1 MAVSKVTLV
10 NNNVSQTLIDVSND
24 TAVAADVAQGK
35 TFHLAT
41 GEQAVGTASG
51 QSLPTQ
57 TKTVAPSTAQQ
68 SVTPDSGYSLAEV
81 VVEAV
86 TSSIDSNIIPSNIRQ
101 GVNILGVTGTMQEGS
116 GSNATL
122 LSVVDKSITTITEN
136 DFAGLTA
143 IGDGAF
149 YRCAQLTGGTL
160 PSTVTSIG
168 DMAFA
173 GCSSL
178 TSTMLNDNVTHVGL
192 GAYQDCTSL
201 TTLTWT
207 SNFNTIPNTCFS
219 NTGFTSV
226 TIPEGVTNLEAG
238 CFENCSNLTELT
250 IPSSVTHME
259 DYCLRNNPNLK
270 VVTVLATTPPSA
282 DGVNPLGD
290 YSSLDYVKVPDDAVA
305 TYLGESSWNQ
315 YNIVGVST
323 PILPYTSATQ
333 FRFDADGYITK
344 YLGSQTKVITPPS
357 YNKVEQTQQ
366 FNGVKF
372 HTNNLPDL
380 FPNTGLTFTL
390 SYSEDG
396 SNPQTY
402 TSDNLSGVTRDT
414 YAYLLQVDATSG
426 DYTNMQSLVNI
437 GVQEYPVCVNNTVC
451 FTEDAWHNYWNG
463 GGTLNTAQ
471 VFNGT
476 GNVITFED
484 GDNIAVT
491 QIDEDAFLDSNGMP
505 STITQLEI
513 SEGVTGMDTNFEENT
528 SIQKVKFPSTLTNLG
543 VMSFTGCTSLN
554 TVEIAPGNST
564 IVIDNNIVYKV
575 DSATGLRTLLF
586 ALCGYSGTIS
596 LLNTVAEISSKA
608 FASTSYDTIQI
619 NNVGSVTPLTLGGN
633 LFSNSMVQ
641 NITFTNLTDTITIN
655 PSTFSDANN
664 LTSLTLP
671 PCGGGS
677 LNLTNLSSLSSLDIS
692 RSGITDL
699 SLSNLSSLASI
710 TIPASVTSIT
720 GQISNCP
727 NLTTITVDATTPPT
741 VQADCFDPSS
751 VSTVYVPQGTVAT
764 YQAATGWST
773 RNIVEQ
779 GGTSAVPQAEFHFQE
794 NGQEIS
800 KTVDLTQYNNTLPTT
815 VDGKQSSTATY
826 IVIRN
831 IQTLT
836 IPSDFKDNQIYY
848 DGTLQQMSDAN
859 IIVPNNVVLTMSLLS
874 DKDSETAL
882 MKILVTANDG
892 AKIIANA
899 VFPDGTTTGTGSYI
913 DAQGTLVTSGAMKA
927 SYELNFSITENGN
940 TTTIVMTTDENN
952 IVTLTVSA

>member
-57 TKTVAPSTAQQ
+57 IKTVAPSTAQQ

-122 LSVVDKSITTITEN
+122 LSVVDKSITTINEN
-136 DFAGLTA
+136 DFAGLTT
-143 IGDGAF
+143 IGDSAF
-149 YRCAQLTGGTL
+149 YRCSQLTGGTL

-173 GCSSL
+173 KCSSL

-201 TTLTWT
+201 TTLEWT

-226 TIPEGVTNLEAG
+226 TIPDGVTSLETG

-250 IPSSVTHME
+250 IPSSVTHMA

-270 VVTVLATTPPSA
+270 VVTILATTPPST

-323 PILPYTSATQ
+323 P
-333 FRFDADGYITK
+333 
-344 YLGSQTKVITPPS
+344 
-357 YNKVEQTQQ
+357 
-366 FNGVKF
+366 
-372 HTNNLPDL
+372 
-380 FPNTGLTFTL
+380 
-390 SYSEDG
+390 
-396 SNPQTY
+396 
-402 TSDNLSGVTRDT
+402 
-414 YAYLLQVDATSG
+414 
-426 DYTNMQSLVNI
+426 
-437 GVQEYPVCVNNTVC
+437 
-451 FTEDAWHNYWNG
+451 
-463 GGTLNTAQ
+463 
-471 VFNGT
+471 
-476 GNVITFED
+476 
-484 GDNIAVT
+484 
-491 QIDEDAFLDSNGMP
+491 
-505 STITQLEI
+505 
-513 SEGVTGMDTNFEENT
+513 
-528 SIQKVKFPSTLTNLG
+528 
-543 VMSFTGCTSLN
+543 
-554 TVEIAPGNST
+554 
-564 IVIDNNIVYKV
+564 
-575 DSATGLRTLLF
+575 
-586 ALCGYSGTIS
+586 
-596 LLNTVAEISSKA
+596 
-608 FASTSYDTIQI
+608 
-619 NNVGSVTPLTLGGN
+619 
-633 LFSNSMVQ
+633 
-641 NITFTNLTDTITIN
+641 
-655 PSTFSDANN
+655 
-664 LTSLTLP
+664 
-671 PCGGGS
+671 
-677 LNLTNLSSLSSLDIS
+677 
-692 RSGITDL
+692 
-699 SLSNLSSLASI
+699 
-710 TIPASVTSIT
+710 
-720 GQISNCP
+720 
-727 NLTTITVDATTPPT
+727 
-741 VQADCFDPSS
+741 
-751 VSTVYVPQGTVAT
+751 
-764 YQAATGWST
+764 
-773 RNIVEQ
+773 
-779 GGTSAVPQAEFHFQE
+779 SAVPQAEFHFQE
-794 NGQEIS
+794 NEQEVS
-800 KTVDLTQYNNTLPTT
+800 TTVDLTQYNNTLPTT
-815 VDGKQSSTATY
+815 VDGKQGSTATY

-836 IPSDFKDNQIYY
+836 IPSDFKDNEIYY

-859 IIVPNNVVLTMSLLS
+859 IIVPNNVVLMMSLLS

-892 AKIIANA
+892 AKIIGNA
-899 VFPDGTTTGTGSYI
+899 LFPDGTTTGTGSYI
-913 DAQGTLVTSGAMKA
+913 DAQGTLVTSGTMTA
-927 SYELNFSITENGN
+927 SYELTFNITENGN
-940 TTTIVMTTDENN
+940 TTTVVLGMDENN